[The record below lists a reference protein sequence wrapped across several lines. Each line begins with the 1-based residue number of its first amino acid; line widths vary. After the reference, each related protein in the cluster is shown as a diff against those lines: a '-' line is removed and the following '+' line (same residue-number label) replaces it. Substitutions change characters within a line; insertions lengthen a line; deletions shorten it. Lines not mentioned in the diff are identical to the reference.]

1 MNIRISSS
9 ILLLVMGLV
18 ACSMLRAQ
26 SLNEAPHFDPYLPG
40 ELNERALYALKE
52 NDVSTAVILLERAYR
67 LNPHSPDIKANL
79 ELVRKIDQAKAPIQ
93 INGEVV
99 YLDALGNTVS
109 ADKVVDVPALW
120 PESKLNTPAKS
131 NFKP

>member
-1 MNIRISSS
+1 MNKRTSSS

-18 ACSMLRAQ
+18 ACTMLRAQ
-26 SLNEAPHFDPYLPG
+26 SLNDAPQFDPYLPG

-52 NDVSTAVILLERAYR
+52 NDVATAVILLERAYL
-67 LNPHSPDIKANL
+67 LNPHSPDIKTNL

-93 INGEVV
+93 INGDVV

-109 ADKVVDVPALW
+109 TDKVVDVPALW
-120 PESKLNTPAKS
+120 TESKV
-131 NFKP
+131 KP

>member
-1 MNIRISSS
+1 MNKRISSS
-9 ILLLVMGLV
+9 VLLLVMGLV
-18 ACSMLRAQ
+18 ACATLRAQ
-26 SLNEAPHFDPYLPG
+26 SLNEAPQFDPYIPG
-40 ELNERALYALKE
+40 ELNERALYSLKE

-79 ELVRKIDQAKAPIQ
+79 ELVRQIDQAKAPIQ

-120 PESKLNTPAKS
+120 PESKLNAQAK
-131 NFKP
+131 